1 MASFDF
7 STLMTSLSAGELPA
21 DLPYKE
27 AVLCFTLFMHTFE
40 VYLECRQLVC
50 LRKTSLPAALQGV
63 IKEDTFQKSRA
74 YSLDKWNFSMVK
86 STYSLIEGVV
96 IIWYELLPL
105 LWNWTL
111 VPLAAMGLTAE
122 YEIVRSI
129 IFTLVYIL
137 LTTVIGLPWSIYGTF
152 VLEARHGFN
161 KQTPS
166 LFVKDIVKTFLLALV
181 FVPILEGMLI
191 PIIQFGGKYL
201 ALWLWLFMFSVA
213 IVMMTIYPTVI
224 APLFNKYD
232 PLPEGSLRSKIEAL
246 AGSLEFPLKKL
257 YVVDGSTR
265 SSHSNAYMYGFFKN
279 KRIVLFDTLIK
290 QCEDNEELVVAV
302 LAHELGHWKE
312 GHTVRQFVSGQV
324 VSFVQFGL
332 YTVVRNTD
340 AIFTSFG
347 YSDKPALIGLLLFQF
362 IISPIDHIVGFVFNI
377 LSRMYEFQADA
388 FAKKLGYAK
397 ELREGLIRLQEE
409 NKGAMNID
417 PMYSAYHHS
426 HPPLVE
432 RLEAIDMKK
441 DD

>member
-1 MASFDF
+1 
-7 STLMTSLSAGELPA
+7 
-21 DLPYKE
+21 
-27 AVLCFTLFMHTFE
+27 
-40 VYLECRQLVC
+40 
-50 LRKTSLPAALQGV
+50 
-63 IKEDTFQKSRA
+63 
-74 YSLDKWNFSMVK
+74 
-86 STYSLIEGVV
+86 
-96 IIWYELLPL
+96 
-105 LWNWTL
+105 
-111 VPLAAMGLTAE
+111 MGLTAE